1 MALSVLTVDKK
12 QSIYGLYNSLT
23 RSIIMVGSS
32 TEMYTLKDEIEEA
45 EQQEENI
52 KYIQEI
58 VRERIRILQTI
69 KSIDNNQ
76 DNLIK
81 KQIELLRNYLR
92 NMGDDPKVLGN

>member
-1 MALSVLTVDKK
+1 
-12 QSIYGLYNSLT
+12 
-23 RSIIMVGSS
+23 MVGSS